1 MSANNTDDMALGNLL
16 NDEDLALLEELAK
29 QRGLTVAEL
38 AKKGIQDT
46 ITKRTRP
53 RSMPGTVQPFRRR
66 EKD

>member
-1 MSANNTDDMALGNLL
+1 MSANNNDMALEHLL
-16 NDEDLALLEELAK
+16 NDGDLELLTHMAHEL
-29 QRGLTVAEL
+29 GIDPAEL

-66 EKD
+66 AE

>member
-1 MSANNTDDMALGNLL
+1 MSANNTDMDLGQLL
-16 NDEDLALLEELAK
+16 NDEDLEFLTELAK
-29 QRGLTVAEL
+29 QLGLSPDQL

-66 EKD
+66 AE

>member
-1 MSANNTDDMALGNLL
+1 MSANNTDMDLEHLL
-16 NDEDLALLEELAK
+16 NDEDLELLTHMAHEL
-29 QRGLTVAEL
+29 GIEPAEL

-66 EKD
+66 AE

>member
-1 MSANNTDDMALGNLL
+1 MSANDEQMALEQLL
-16 NDEDLALLEELAK
+16 SDEDLELLTHMAHEL
-29 QRGLTVAEL
+29 GITPAEL

-66 EKD
+66 AE

>member
-1 MSANNTDDMALGNLL
+1 MSANNTDMDLEHLL
-16 NDEDLALLEELAK
+16 NDEDFELLTHMAHEL
-29 QRGLTVAEL
+29 GITPAEL

-66 EKD
+66 AE

>member
-1 MSANNTDDMALGNLL
+1 MSANNTDMALEHLL
-16 NDEDLALLEELAK
+16 NDEDLEFLTELAK
-29 QRGLTVAEL
+29 QLGLSPDQL

-66 EKD
+66 AE

>member
-1 MSANNTDDMALGNLL
+1 MSANNNDMALEQLL
-16 NDEDLALLEELAK
+16 NGEDLELLKHMAQEL
-29 QRGLTVAEL
+29 GITPAEL

-66 EKD
+66 AE

>member
-1 MSANNTDDMALGNLL
+1 MSANNNDMALEHLL
-16 NDEDLALLEELAK
+16 NDEDLDFLAELAR
-29 QRGLTVAEL
+29 QMGVNPEQL

-66 EKD
+66 AE